1 MTALS
6 YRNLSKEI
14 DIPSKTE
21 ERDPLRHSHQES
33 RLEANEM
40 TQKTKCKLLFFSIWP
55 GVQCGTRFIEDP
67 VCNYALRRHLQLF
80 SYILFAHRE
89 RHGDTSPS
97 SEKFVLSVG
106 WLTISDEGVVKKLD
120 TLRRKNLLQLFRD
133 FLILR
138 IFNILDIYDI
148 IFCCGA
154 YIQLRKCESIKYQ
167 WPTFYKYVYTMYYW
181 SITEH

>member
-1 MTALS
+1 
-6 YRNLSKEI
+6 
-14 DIPSKTE
+14 
-21 ERDPLRHSHQES
+21 
-33 RLEANEM
+33 M

-97 SEKFVLSVG
+97 SEKFVLSIG

-133 FLILR
+133 FLILH
-138 IFNILDIYDI
+138 IFNILRQ
-148 IFCCGA
+148 IFTTLYFAVVHTFNWESVKVSSINDRLSINMC
-154 YIQLRKCESIKYQ
+154 IQCTIDQLQNINYSRHFD
-167 WPTFYKYVYTMYYW
+167 P
-181 SITEH
+181 